1 MAINNDDTGDLG
13 HALDTL
19 SNEALP
25 ELPVRLEALVQ
36 EAAQTRTAV
45 EGFLAGI
52 DARLTE
58 VGDLVPRVEATLRG
72 LARLAA
78 DETLRLDQD
87 REMGTLLDDPQLAL
101 EETLPHLT
109 NGLEQRRNGDARAS
123 LQGWEATKAE
133 RSQAQQ
139 AVVLNTQARFAAGR
153 DRLAA
158 SNATTAQGLQALQ
171 HTVEVT
177 RAALTEEVERFGAL
191 LEAQQAAAARDVD
204 ELRKDL
210 EGFEA
215 TVVNRVDRMR
225 EAVAKDADEMAETTR
240 DRMDELRQLAER
252 AVKQLGAAL
261 AELDSKLKQAED
273 DAEDTRES
281 LVQQFHDLH
290 EHLAPLRHALEQ
302 VREAAH
308 TVGIPL

>member
-1 MAINNDDTGDLG
+1 MAINEDTGELG
-13 HALDTL
+13 HALDAL
-19 SNEALP
+19 SNESLP
-25 ELPVRLEALVQ
+25 EVPVRLDALVH
-36 EAAQTRTAV
+36 EAAEARAAV

-78 DETLRLDQD
+78 DETLRLDHD
-87 REMGTLLDDPQLAL
+87 RELGTLLDHPQLAL

-109 NGLEQRRNGDARAS
+109 NGLDQRRNGEARVS
-123 LQGWEATKAE
+123 LQGWEAHKGE
-133 RSQAQQ
+133 RSQAHQA
-139 AVVLNTQARFAAGR
+139 AVVNTQARFAAGR
-153 DRLAA
+153 ERLSS
-158 SNATTAQGLQALQ
+158 SNAITAQGLQALQ

-177 RAALTEEVERFGAL
+177 RAALTDEVERFGAL
-191 LEAQQAAAARDVD
+191 MEAQQVAAARDVD
-204 ELRKDL
+204 ELRRDL

-215 TVVNRVDRMR
+215 TVVSRVDRMR
-225 EAVAKDADEMAETTR
+225 EAVTRDADEMAETTR
-240 DRMDELRQLAER
+240 ERMEELRTLAER

-261 AELDSKLKQAED
+261 ADLDSKLKQAED
-273 DAEDTRES
+273 DAEETRES
-281 LVQQFHDLH
+281 LVQQFHDLQ
-290 EHLAPLRHALEQ
+290 EHLAPLRHALEN